1 VQIGDGLSLLSPEG
15 IALWLAK
22 QLQAEMNM
30 TRVTL
35 ANALVYEHPENA
47 KKAWAVAP
55 RRA

>member
-1 VQIGDGLSLLSPEG
+1 MQIGDGLSLLSPEG